1 MASNSETIFTADNLE
16 LINQVGLLDAKA
28 DLLKLS
34 SALRSQGHSPES
46 VTLAISQGRLRH
58 RALTKFGTE
67 LASSMLL
74 TEAGLE
80 QATRSEVANWH
91 AERFIDAGLTS
102 VTDLGCG
109 IGSDSIAFSKA
120 GLQVKA
126 VEADLATAEIA
137 AYNLSG
143 HQSAEVIVGTAETHE
158 VDSEAC
164 YLDPARRRLDQKT
177 AGRVMLQPEDF
188 SPNLNFAFD
197 LASQVPAAIKL
208 SGSFPHELIP
218 ANCEANW
225 VSHNN
230 ELVETILFF
239 GKLGTQGK
247 RSAVL
252 LGQENLEFSGS
263 DEQAEIQD
271 LGAFIYD
278 PNPALVRSHLLG
290 GFASE
295 NNLWGLSKSIAFLS
309 SNSEIHSPWLR
320 GFKVLEVLSL
330 DPKRI
335 SKRLQE
341 LGIGILEIKKR
352 GVDTTPE
359 ELRKKLRLKGK
370 VSATLILTKLG
381 EDRRAIL
388 CQPIG

>member
-1 MASNSETIFTADNLE
+1 
-16 LINQVGLLDAKA
+16 
-28 DLLKLS
+28 
-34 SALRSQGHSPES
+34 
-46 VTLAISQGRLRH
+46 
-58 RALTKFGTE
+58 
-67 LASSMLL
+67 
-74 TEAGLE
+74 
-80 QATRSEVANWH
+80 
-91 AERFIDAGLTS
+91 
-102 VTDLGCG
+102 
-109 IGSDSIAFSKA
+109 
-120 GLQVKA
+120 
-126 VEADLATAEIA
+126 
-137 AYNLSG
+137 
-143 HQSAEVIVGTAETHE
+143 
-158 VDSEAC
+158 
-164 YLDPARRRLDQKT
+164 
-177 AGRVMLQPEDF
+177 
-188 SPNLNFAFD
+188 NLNFAFD
-197 LASQVPAAIKL
+197 LGSKVPAAIKL

-271 LGAFIYD
+271 LGAFIHD

>member
-80 QATRSEVANWH
+80 QATRSEVAKWH
-91 AERFIDAGLTS
+91 AERFIYAGLTS

-109 IGSDSIAFSKA
+109 IGSDSIAFSTA

-126 VEADLATAEIA
+126 VEADSATAEIA

-143 HQSAEVIVGTAETHE
+143 HQSVEVIVGTAETHE
-158 VDSEAC
+158 VDTEAC
-164 YLDPARRRLDQKT
+164 YLDPARRKLDQKT
-177 AGRVMLQPEDF
+177 AARVMLQPEDF

-197 LASQVPAAIKL
+197 LGSKVPAAIKL